1 MAGNW
6 HRIGNISGRDGVGVP
21 QGGAQ
26 GEALVKE
33 GGTDYATSWRRLNYA
48 DIEGMV
54 PAEDLPQ
61 ISNEPYVIASQS
73 AMLNLPAVPGRM
85 AIRTDLGKTFVLAE
99 LPASKLENWVELK
112 TTSDVQSVNGKTGNV
127 TLTKADVGLGNVNN
141 TADADKPEAT
151 TATRGLMPAA
161 DKAKLDGATA
171 GATASRMVIRD
182 SSGHASFR
190 QVTLSDAPTAN
201 GHAATKAF
209 VDDEVNRLIAGRASE
224 SGSAMA
230 TNWNNLGNISQAGVV
245 EGFPTG
251 APAGA
256 PRLVEADG
264 DVTATAYDGFVKS
277 PVWEIHHE
285 ALGLDYRKQTATLLS
300 CDPDY
305 MIGFTWERRYHPAT
319 GKWTAWTCTKGDTG
333 IHKSFPNTR
342 DRTRADVLCH
352 GNPSHLYTP
361 GSPFCARRTENA
373 VSIWGAAT
381 TASDTRAERLASYD
395 GMTIGWFS
403 HESKFP
409 MMRIWIPE
417 PKSDVSPHVVS
428 QGSAANRWLAQVDG
442 NNIYGLRYGPAKPG
456 TITWLPF
463 FMSWPAP
470 SVKTWESP
478 WVSGD

>member
-33 GGTDYATSWRRLNYA
+33 GGADYATSWRRLNYR

-54 PAEDLPQ
+54 PAESLPQ

-99 LPASKLENWVELK
+99 LPASTLENWVELK

-141 TADADKPEAT
+141 TADADKPQAT
-151 TATRGLMPAA
+151 VSTPGLMPAA
-161 DKAKLDGATA
+161 DKAKLDEATASATA
-171 GATASRMVIRD
+171 GRVVLRD
-182 SSGHASFR
+182 GSARASFR
-190 QVTLSDAPTAN
+190 QVVLSDAPTAN

-209 VDDEVNRLIAGRASE
+209 VDDEVNRVIAGRVSE

-230 TNWNNLGNISQAGVV
+230 TDWNKLGDVSQAGVV

-251 APAGA
+251 APAGTE
-256 PRLVEADG
+256 RHVEANG
-264 DVTATAYDGFVKS
+264 DVTATASDGFVMS
-277 PVWEIHHE
+277 PVWEVRHE
-285 ALGLDYRKQTATLLS
+285 ALGLGYRKQTATLLS

-305 MIGFTWERRYHPAT
+305 MVGFAWERYFHPST
-319 GKWTAWTCTKGDTG
+319 SKWSQWACVKGDTG
-333 IHKSFPNTR
+333 AHESFPNTR
-342 DRTRADVLCH
+342 DRTRADVFCH

-361 GSPFCARRTENA
+361 GAPFFAQRVENT

-381 TASDTRAERLASYD
+381 TASDARAKALVSYD

-403 HESKFP
+403 RESKFP

-417 PKSDVSPHVVS
+417 AKGDVSPHVVS
-428 QGSAANRWLAQVDG
+428 QGSGANRWLAQVDG
-442 NNIYGLRYGPAKPG
+442 NNLLGRRYGPATAG
-456 TITWLPF
+456 TNTWLPL
-463 FMSWPAP
+463 FMSWIAP
-470 SVKTWESP
+470 SVKTWESS
-478 WVSGD
+478 WVAGD